1 MLFFK
6 LPFDDQILTCDGSS
20 DEVAV
25 SFHPFAEG
33 KELIFNG
40 NIKKLLT
47 AEFLNLNIDLSSLSK
62 LPLQA
67 DENEAEYCAK
77 ISEVISFVRE
87 KKLPKLVISRRKTVP
102 FVKQKISFPQT
113 FLNLAKTYPNA
124 LVYFFIKDGQGW
136 IGAFSEILGSFDKSS
151 SVFKT
156 MALAGTLPK
165 DEEWSA
171 KEIGEQK
178 PVADYISGILK
189 RYSEKAK
196 KSTTTDHISG
206 NIKHLRTDFSL
217 KINGR
222 DLENIISELHPTPAV
237 CGIPKEVCIPAI
249 EAFED
254 QPRNLYAGYIELNLQ
269 NSVQYFV
276 NLRCAEVFRDG
287 LMVYVGGGITADSS
301 PEKEWRETELKSEAI
316 IKNLHFTKY

>member
-6 LPFDDQILTCDGSS
+6 LPFDDQIFTCDASS
-20 DEVAV
+20 DKVAV

-33 KELIFNG
+33 TKLVFNG
-40 NIKKLLT
+40 NIRKVSK
-47 AEFLNLNIDLSSLSK
+47 AEFLNLNIDLSSLSE
-62 LPLQA
+62 LPLKA

-77 ISEVISFVRE
+77 ISEVVSFVRE
-87 KKLPKLVISRRKTVP
+87 KKLPKLVVSRRKTVP

-124 LVYFFIKDGQGW
+124 LVYFFIKNGQSW
-136 IGAFSEILGSFDKSS
+136 MGAFSEILGSFDKNS

-165 DEEWSA
+165 DEEWSS
-171 KEIGEQK
+171 KEVGEQK
-178 PVADYISGILK
+178 PVADYICDIL
-189 RYSEKAK
+189 EKYAVK
-196 KSTTTDHISG
+196 VEKSATTDHISG

-217 KINGR
+217 TIDEHN
-222 DLENIISELHPTPAV
+222 LENIISELHPTPAV

-249 EAFED
+249 EVFED
-254 QPRNLYAGYIELNLQ
+254 RPRNLYAGYIELNLE

-276 NLRCAEVFRDG
+276 NLRCAEVFRGG
-287 LMVYVGGGITADSS
+287 LLVYVGGGITAASS

-316 IKNLHFTKY
+316 ITNLHFTKS